1 MLRDFIHLAKQID
14 YILRVFFIII
24 GVNIGTLGWA
34 YAQVNNS
41 TSTNRHHAP
50 QSMLT
55 TSLSSKNLSIPAF
68 SRQPSQFLYYSNP
81 KWKVQLG
88 GVHLTSPS
96 ISPNNQAYP
105 SLSNWL
111 NTFSDDK
118 PSSQITPIDITD
130 WVERL
135 FETNSSESSFQK
147 NIEYDVLDLMFQN
160 NQVSLGVIVEY
171 RSLNQFTLGRA
182 WFESTWIANNNDLLQ
197 NQNLSQKGANFFSIG
212 LNYSEKWDVLTNNS
226 PRSDVL
232 SIGFS
237 PRLLFAGDLQ
247 LHTLTQNI
255 MSSNQKLHSES
266 SVQVSGSSQ
275 DAIVQLISGKTL
287 DEIENNRNPLLPTT
301 TDAFKQGL
309 GYGIDIGVSY
319 LLNIGNETSL
329 ATDLSTPLGRVFGL
343 VLNITDIGYIHYKDV
358 STLTIPFE
366 QIDGPKD
373 GLIPH
378 IPNDLLNPYEGKT
391 LDFFRYLDSI
401 DNLNQLLQNGETRQS
416 LDVILPTKATLGLM
430 LLWNKWRIQTSIEY
444 SFFDTIGSIPSW
456 SYQGQISIE
465 PIDHF
470 MISSGYTSS
479 TVWADEVHLGIGISI
494 KNIQIAVKSH
504 ISPSHGGGDLLPQ
517 HYSFSGIS
525 ILR

>member
-1 MLRDFIHLAKQID
+1 
-14 YILRVFFIII
+14 
-24 GVNIGTLGWA
+24 
-34 YAQVNNS
+34 
-41 TSTNRHHAP
+41 
-50 QSMLT
+50 
-55 TSLSSKNLSIPAF
+55 
-68 SRQPSQFLYYSNP
+68 
-81 KWKVQLG
+81 
-88 GVHLTSPS
+88 
-96 ISPNNQAYP
+96 
-105 SLSNWL
+105 
-111 NTFSDDK
+111 
-118 PSSQITPIDITD
+118 
-130 WVERL
+130 
-135 FETNSSESSFQK
+135 
-147 NIEYDVLDLMFQN
+147 
-160 NQVSLGVIVEY
+160 EY

-182 WFESTWIANNNDLLQ
+182 WFESTWVANNNDLLQ

-212 LNYSEKWDVLTNNS
+212 LNYSEKWDVLSNNS

-247 LHTLTQNI
+247 LHTLTRNI

-319 LLNIGNETSL
+319 LLNIDNETSL
-329 ATDLSTPLGRVFGL
+329 ATDLSTPLGRVLGL

-358 STLTIPFE
+358 STLSIPFE

-391 LDFFRYLDSI
+391 LDFFRYLDAI
-401 DNLNQLLQNGETRQS
+401 DDLNQLLQNGETRQS
-416 LDVILPTKATLGLM
+416 LDVILPTKAALGLM
-430 LLWNKWRIQTSIEY
+430 LLWNKWRIQTAIEY

-456 SYQGQISIE
+456 SYQGQLSIE

-470 MISSGYTSS
+470 IISSGYKSS

-504 ISPSHGGGDLLPQ
+504 LSPSHGAGDLLPQ